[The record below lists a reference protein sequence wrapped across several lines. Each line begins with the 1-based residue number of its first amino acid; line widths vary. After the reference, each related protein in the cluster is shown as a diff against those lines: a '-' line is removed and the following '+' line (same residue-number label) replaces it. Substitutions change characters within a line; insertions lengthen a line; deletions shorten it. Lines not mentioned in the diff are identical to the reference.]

1 MNFIHF
7 EKIDSTNSEAL
18 RLIGATRN
26 VRQLDQTVIA
36 AYEQS
41 AGRGRL
47 KRAFY
52 SPAKSGI
59 YFTAIHAPKNPIQ
72 APAKLTAA
80 AAVAVCRSL
89 EELFNVEP
97 KIKWVND
104 IYVAGKKVCGL
115 LAEGHIGAQG
125 KIDAAAIGIGIN
137 IYPSDFP
144 AEIADRAGAV
154 LGREQNRTKGQ
165 EAAASTDCASKDCSQ
180 DQNFAAPLGQ
190 EQDCSQAQEAA
201 ASTDCKAT
209 QRAGDIRLVLARD
222 VSQKLFDLLQ
232 NDEQSEAAWEA
243 TAAEYA
249 ERSFIIGKEIT
260 VVPVIGDERSA
271 YPATVLG
278 IDKEARLLVR
288 LDDGSERALSSGE
301 ISIRL

>member
-1 MNFIHF
+1 MNLIHF
-7 EKIDSTNSEAL
+7 KTIDSTNARAL
-18 RLIGATRN
+18 ELLAAAQN
-26 VRQLDQTVIA
+26 VRELDQTVIA
-36 AYEQS
+36 ADEQS

-52 SPAKSGI
+52 SPAKSGV
-59 YFTAIHAPKNPIQ
+59 YFTAIY
-72 APAKLTAA
+72 APAEPIKDSAALTVA

-89 EELFNVEP
+89 REFFGVDA

-104 IYVAGKKVCGL
+104 IYVAEKKVCGI

-154 LGREQNRTKGQ
+154 LGWEQNR
-165 EAAASTDCASKDCSQ
+165 
-180 DQNFAAPLGQ
+180 P
-190 EQDCSQAQEAA
+190 QAQEAA
-201 ASTDCKAT
+201 ASTDCKAST
-209 QRAGDIRLVLARD
+209 DCAPKNCSQAQETRGDIRLDLARG

-232 NDEQSEAAWEA
+232 GGADAWKAAL
-243 TAAEYA
+243 AEYR

-260 VVPVIGDERSA
+260 VIPVIGDERSS

-301 ISIRL
+301 ISIRV

>member
-1 MNFIHF
+1 MQAQDSARAQVDAMNFIHF
-7 EKIDSTNSEAL
+7 KTIDSTNAHAL
-18 RLIGATRN
+18 RLLDAEQNLRD
-26 VRQLDQTVIA
+26 LDQTVVA
-36 AYEQS
+36 ADEQS

-47 KRAFY
+47 NRAFY
-52 SPAKSGI
+52 SPPKTGI

-89 EELFNVEP
+89 EELFNVDA

-104 IYVAGKKVCGL
+104 IYVAGKKVCGI

-144 AEIADRAGAV
+144 ADIANRAGSI
-154 LGREQNRTKGQ
+154 LGRPDSFGE
-165 EAAASTDCASKDCSQ
+165 SKDFSQ
-180 DQNFAAPLGQ
+180 GKNCA
-190 EQDCSQAQEAA
+190 QAQEAA
-201 ASTDCKAT
+201 ASTDCKAAN
-209 QRAGDIRLVLARD
+209 RASDIRMELARD
-222 VSQKLFDLLQ
+222 ISQKLFGLLQ
-232 NDEQSEAAWEA
+232 GCEQSADVWETA
-243 TAAEYA
+243 AAEYA
-249 ERSFIIGKEIT
+249 ARSFVIGKEIT
-260 VVPVIGDERSA
+260 VIPVIGDDKSA
-271 YPATVLG
+271 YAATAIG

-301 ISIRL
+301 ISIKI